1 MGLVEEDRL
10 HSEVVSQLQV
20 QSERLAVAE
29 RNHERLLNR
38 MERRALYKKQISL
51 LQTSISLVNLVTPTS
66 VLSTANS
73 STPQDSFV
81 SPPAPHNL
89 QVRSLLSLAQNQ
101 NQVFETTEEHQQTR
115 SYWRRT
121 PLYRI

>member
-66 VLSTANS
+66 VLPQL
-73 STPQDSFV
+73 TPPLLKIHSF
-81 SPPAPHNL
+81 
-89 QVRSLLSLAQNQ
+89 LLLLP
-101 NQVFETTEEHQQTR
+101 TTFKFDLF
-115 SYWRRT
+115 Y
-121 PLYRI
+121 L